1 MIYCLFDL
9 YNYFEQLIFLLSI
22 VGAKIIAI
30 SIYSEDIYFHLSMV
44 YKTKIVFIEE
54 KDKGLA
60 SCSKRWWV
68 LYKNQEE
75 LKNWSSSYWGGN
87 MIPLNSSN
95 SDPYFSITG
104 SERKGNNWQSYV
116 YDFWLKGRKPKF
128 FEGII
133 KFY

>member
-1 MIYCLFDL
+1 
-9 YNYFEQLIFLLSI
+9 
-22 VGAKIIAI
+22 
-30 SIYSEDIYFHLSMV
+30 MV
-44 YKTKIVFIEE
+44 YKTKIVFHEE

-68 LYKNQEE
+68 LYKIQEE

-116 YDFWLKGRKPKF
+116 YDFLGWKEESQNLLK
-128 FEGII
+128 EL
-133 KFY
+133 